1 VARRNHG
8 FTLLEVMVA
17 MAIAG
22 FAIVALLQLSSQGL
36 RLLKL
41 SGEHQQAVLIA
52 DRLVREVEPAGE
64 ETAAGEDGPFAWE
77 RRVTLVPVAA
87 ELAGPAGTTPVLYS
101 ITVAVRWAA
110 NRTVEIATLKAA
122 VPAPGSTTQP
132 AGGLTPT
139 PRPRGAGVPG

>member
-1 VARRNHG
+1 MATRSRG

-22 FAIVALLQLSSQGL
+22 FAIVALLQLSAQGL

-41 SGEHQQAVLIA
+41 SGEHQEAVLLA
-52 DRLVREVEPAGE
+52 DRLAREVEPTGE
-64 ETAAGEDGPFAWE
+64 ETGAGADGPFTWE
-77 RRVTLVPVAA
+77 RRVTLVQVAA
-87 ELAGPAGTTPVLYS
+87 ELTGPAGTTPVLYS

-122 VPAPGSTTQP
+122 APASITAP

-139 PRPRGAGVPG
+139 PRDRRVPETG

>member
-1 VARRNHG
+1 MATRNQG

-22 FAIVALLQLSSQGL
+22 FAIIALLQLSSQGL

-52 DRLVREVEPAGE
+52 DRVAREVEPAGE
-64 ETAAGEDGPFAWE
+64 ETVAGEDGLFAWE

-87 ELAGPAGTTPVLYS
+87 ELAGPVGTTPVLYS
-101 ITVAVRWAA
+101 VSVAVRWGSG
-110 NRTVEIATLKAA
+110 RTVEIATLKAS
-122 VPAPGSTTQP
+122 VPASFSTTQP
-132 AGGLTPT
+132 AGGLSPA
-139 PRPRGAGVPG
+139 PRDRRVPGTG